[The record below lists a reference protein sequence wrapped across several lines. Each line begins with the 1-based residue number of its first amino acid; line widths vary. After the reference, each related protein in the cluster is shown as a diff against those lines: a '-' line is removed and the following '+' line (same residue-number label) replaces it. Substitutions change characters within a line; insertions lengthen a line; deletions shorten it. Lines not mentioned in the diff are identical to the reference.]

1 MTWYALDPWSPPVT
15 RTVPPGDRL
24 LPAHL
29 HGGLTAAALLALTA
43 LVPLAALVAGVDGN
57 TRLDRVVSLFPWPD
71 RDVVDDGL
79 EWLLAASARG
89 LPLLMP
95 PAALAL
101 AVLCWHALS
110 RRAAVF
116 CLLAP
121 AAASLATAVLKPLLG
136 RPSQSGEGFMF
147 PSGHVTAVAAVATVL
162 AVLLLPGGV
171 LASRSYAF
179 RALAWGAVLAV
190 PTATGLGTALLGYHY
205 LTDVVGAVLVAVAV
219 VLAVAAVLDRQ
230 AP

>member
-1 MTWYALDPWSPPVT
+1 MT

-29 HGGLTAAALLALTA
+29 HGGLAAAALLALTV
-43 LVPLAALVAGVDGN
+43 LVPLAALVAGVEGS
-57 TRLDRVVSLFPWPD
+57 TRLDRAVDRFPWPEQD
-71 RDVVDDGL
+71 LVDDPL
-79 EWLLAASARG
+79 EWVLAASATV

-95 PAALAL
+95 PTALAL
-101 AVLCWHALS
+101 AVLCWRAAF
-110 RRAAVF
+110 RRAAAL
-116 CLLAP
+116 CLLGP

-136 RPSQSGEGFMF
+136 RPAQSGGGFMF

-179 RALAWGAVLAV
+179 RAWAWAALLAV
-190 PTATGLGTALLGYHY
+190 TAAASLGTTLLGYHY
-205 LTDVVGAVLVAVAV
+205 LTDVVGALLVAVAV
-219 VLAVAAVLDRQ
+219 VLGVAATIDRL
-230 AP
+230 AA